1 MARPEYLTV
10 EDIMRTRR
18 NEERQSGV
26 EKDHVLNSIII
37 ELDHYEVTRIHKGD
51 LKSNEEIAM
60 VGETINDC
68 REIVKSYL
76 GTAFSVNK

>member
-1 MARPEYLTV
+1 MANPHYLTID
-10 EDIMRTRR
+10 DIMKTRR
-18 NEERQSGV
+18 EEERQPDV

-37 ELDHYEVTRIHKGD
+37 ELDHYEVTRIHRGD
-51 LKSNEEIAM
+51 LKTNEDIAI

-76 GTAFSVNK
+76 GTSS

>member
-1 MARPEYLTV
+1 MANPTYLTV
-10 EDIMRTRR
+10 DDIMKVRR
-18 NEERQSGV
+18 NEEKKSGV

-37 ELDHYEVTRIHKGD
+37 ELDHYEVTRIHRGD
-51 LKSNEEIAM
+51 LKTNEDIAV

-76 GTAFSVNK
+76 GLAGGA

>member
-1 MARPEYLTV
+1 MATPKYLSV
-10 EDIMRTRR
+10 DDIMTVRR

-37 ELDHYEVTRIHKGD
+37 ELDHYEVTRIHRGD
-51 LKSNEEIAM
+51 LKSNEEIAV

-76 GTAFSVNK
+76 GTTSS